1 MFTCRIM
8 QRSNFYLLFVILFA
22 RLSKEVNQLFWVT
35 VRFRSIMLLN
45 NCLKQLTPKSFA
57 YILNSCFISFI
68 LNFNMASLLN
78 YISSNGEARNIK
90 FRQQVNLIQRDQLG
104 TLPQEV
110 VMLLPHN
117 PVTLTNL
124 FISSYREATVIKFE
138 Q

>member
-1 MFTCRIM
+1 
-8 QRSNFYLLFVILFA
+8 
-22 RLSKEVNQLFWVT
+22 
-35 VRFRSIMLLN
+35 
-45 NCLKQLTPKSFA
+45 
-57 YILNSCFISFI
+57 
-68 LNFNMASLLN
+68 MASLLN